1 MSELVVINGIIQ
13 HKHAYM
19 VSGDSIVFHTAPP
32 NRSDVSILMDDTR
45 YEYIGDGTTFVFQ
58 GTPSGRMKFRKF
70 MEEVYEKK
78 DDPTVKDAL
87 EKLKIV
93 MELVK

>member
-1 MSELVVINGIIQ
+1 MNELVVVNGILQ
-13 HKHAYM
+13 ARYAYM
-19 VSGDSIVFHTAPP
+19 LSGDSVVFHTAPGAG
-32 NRSDVSILMDDTR
+32 SEVSIIMDDAR
-45 YEYIGDGTTFVFQ
+45 YEYIGDGKTFVFH
-58 GTPSGRMKFRKF
+58 GTPSPRMQFRNF

-93 MELVK
+93 MELLR